1 MARLLVLALL
11 LFPAVALAQAGYRW
25 VDEQGGIHY
34 SGNLDSIPEKFR
46 SSATPLSAPAPKPSG
61 PPGAT
66 APSPAAPGSRL
77 TNPYNLPPG
86 GPLPS
91 QTRTPPGPAPGWWE
105 IAHPQG
111 FLLKFA
117 DHAKCQEQA
126 EKISQTFKRTVS
138 CYARSD

>member
-1 MARLLVLALL
+1 MKARLLVLALL

-25 VDEQGGIHY
+25 VDEQGGVHY
-34 SGNLDSIPEKFR
+34 SGNLDSIPEKYR
-46 SSATPLSAPAPKPSG
+46 ATAAPLNLPAPKPSAA
-61 PPGAT
+61 PGSS
-66 APSPAAPGSRL
+66 APAPAAPGSRL

-91 QTRTPPGPAPGWWE
+91 QTRTPPVERGYWE

-111 FLLKFA
+111 LLLKFA
-117 DHAKCQEQA
+117 DRGRCEEEAR
-126 EKISQTFKRTVS
+126 KISEVFKKTVS